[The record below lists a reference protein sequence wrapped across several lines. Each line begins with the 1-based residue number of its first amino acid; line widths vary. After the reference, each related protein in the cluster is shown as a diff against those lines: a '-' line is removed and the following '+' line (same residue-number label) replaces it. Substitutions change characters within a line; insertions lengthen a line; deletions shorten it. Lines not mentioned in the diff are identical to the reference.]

1 MAAAAVAAAVLEAVV
16 VLDTKAR
23 GSGGSNKGSVSCG
36 VLVVVVEV
44 VKSSK
49 GE

>member
-1 MAAAAVAAAVLEAVV
+1 MAAAAAAVSEVV
-16 VLDTKAR
+16 EILDAKAR